1 MKLKVAILCVAMA
14 ASSSAWAE
22 VIVTPELQEDLAAYE
37 MSTETLAAW
46 MQDVLDQRGHACSEV
61 YSMGGQVPR
70 TDPETRRNVAI
81 TISCEERSYFI
92 TVGIG
97 RGWKVHD

>member
-1 MKLKVAILCVAMA
+1 MKLKIATLFVAMTA
-14 ASSSAWAE
+14 ASVALAE
-22 VIVTPELQEDLAAYE
+22 VNVTPELREDLASYE
-37 MSTETLAAW
+37 MSPEALATW

-81 TISCEERSYFI
+81 TVSCEERSYFI

>member
-1 MKLKVAILCVAMA
+1 MKIATLFAAMA
-14 ASSSAWAE
+14 AASGALAE

-37 MSTETLAAW
+37 MSPQSLATW
-46 MQDVLDQRGHACSEV
+46 MQDVLEQRGYACSEV

-70 TDPETRRNVAI
+70 TGPEIRRNVAI
-81 TISCEERSYFI
+81 TVSCEERSYFI